1 MGGRGDGGNS
11 LRGRS
16 PKMEKRTMIGSKEGC
31 TLKNL
36 EEERP
41 KDKAEKDELERMEPQ

>member
-1 MGGRGDGGNS
+1 MVGSGNGGKS
-11 LRGRS
+11 PRGRS

-31 TLKNL
+31 ALKSL

-41 KDKAEKDELERMEPQ
+41 KHKAEKDELEMMEPQ